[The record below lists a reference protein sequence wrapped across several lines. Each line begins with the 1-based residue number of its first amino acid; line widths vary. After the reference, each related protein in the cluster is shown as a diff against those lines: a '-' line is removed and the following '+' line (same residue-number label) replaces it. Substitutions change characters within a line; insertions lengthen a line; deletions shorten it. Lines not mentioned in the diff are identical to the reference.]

1 LSLETAR
8 IDVSA
13 IKKKEK
19 SSSPWRTAFRRLAKN
34 KVAMTGLVIV
44 VMMFLI
50 CFLGPL
56 FMKYDINYISVVN
69 KNKPPSSEHWLGTDN
84 LGRDMLLRL
93 MLGGRISLLV
103 GLIATSVL
111 VIIGSTLG
119 AIAGFYRGIVDTIIM
134 RIGDILLSI
143 PGLPLLIILGMVLS
157 DLKVDP
163 ANRIFFVMLILGIV
177 GWPGLARM
185 VRGQILAFR
194 EQEFMIATEAV
205 GLKDRIKIFRHLLP
219 NTIPTIIVAATL
231 GVAGTILTESALS
244 FLGLGVVPPTPTWGN
259 MIQAANN
266 FIDFQNRP
274 WLWIP
279 PGLSILTVVVAINFL
294 GDGLRD
300 ALDPK
305 LKR

>member
-1 LSLETAR
+1 MSLETAR

-19 SSSPWRTAFRRLAKN
+19 SSSLWRTAFKRLAKN
-34 KVAMTGLVIV
+34 KVAMFGLVIIV
-44 VMMFLI
+44 LMFLFSFI
-50 CFLGPL
+50 GPF
-56 FMKYDINYISVVN
+56 FMKYDINDISVIN
-69 KNKPPSSEHWLGTDN
+69 KNKPPSSEHLLGTDS

-103 GLIATSVL
+103 GLIGTTIA
-111 VIIGSTLG
+111 VIIGGILG
-119 AIAGFYRGIVDTIIM
+119 AVSGFYRGIVDTIIM
-134 RIGDILLSI
+134 RLADIIISI

-163 ANRIFFVMLILGIV
+163 ASRIYIVMFLLGFI
-177 GWPGLARM
+177 GWPGLARL
-185 VRGQILAFR
+185 VRSQILAMR
-194 EQEFMIATEAV
+194 EQEYMIATEAL
-205 GLKDRIKIFRHLLP
+205 GLKDRYKIFKHLLP
-219 NTIPTIIVAATL
+219 NTIPTIIVSATL
-231 GVAGTILTESALS
+231 GVAGTILFESALS
-244 FLGLGVVPPTPTWGN
+244 FLGLGVIPPTPTWGN

-266 FIDFQNRP
+266 YIDFKDRP

-279 PGLSILTVVVAINFL
+279 PGVCILTVVVAINFL